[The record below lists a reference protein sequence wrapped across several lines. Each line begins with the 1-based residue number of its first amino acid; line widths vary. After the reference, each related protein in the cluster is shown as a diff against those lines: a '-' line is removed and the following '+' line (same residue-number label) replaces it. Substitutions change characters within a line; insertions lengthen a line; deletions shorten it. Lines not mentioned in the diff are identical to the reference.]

1 MEDVVSQEKLL
12 ETYLKEDKKALAVKL
27 LFDLIATHARA
38 NHFSKADA
46 LREKFFE
53 VDPMALHEIVKSAE
67 IIEIAKIAAID
78 QVHRHVW
85 SHLYDKLTK
94 EETIALYY
102 GTKSASYEA
111 EQVIYRQGE
120 MNSNLYFINAG
131 EINIFYHKD
140 KHGIFL
146 KTLGPGDIA
155 GDDTF
160 FTNSTCTTSLSAHS
174 AVKLNFLEKTILQNW
189 RTEAPNLANKLQ
201 DYCAQREPIKALL
214 QKKELER
221 RVHERYALSGKAV
234 IRIMDRPGLK
244 GFKGD
249 LSDISASGISVIMN
263 TSANTAELLL
273 GCRLNIKFTQPE
285 AVSEI
290 RIDRDGRIVGIH
302 SRMFN
307 EYLIN
312 IKWDEPLHNGIAK
325 RIRTH
330 LKNRILVQDRGGAE
344 L

>member
-12 ETYLKEDKKALAVKL
+12 EKYVKENNKTLAVKL
-27 LFDLIATHARA
+27 LFDLIAAHARA
-38 NHFSKADA
+38 NDFSKADA
-46 LREKFFE
+46 LREKLFE
-53 VDPMALHEIVKSAE
+53 VDPMALPEIVKSAE
-67 IIEIAKIAAID
+67 IIEVAKIAAID
-78 QVHRHVW
+78 QVHWHVW

-120 MNSNLYFINAG
+120 MNSNLYLINAG
-131 EINIFYHKD
+131 ELKLFYHKD

-160 FTNSTCTTSLSAHS
+160 IANSTCTTSLSTHS
-174 AVKLNFLEKTILQNW
+174 AAKLNFLEKTVLQNW
-189 RTEAPNLANKLQ
+189 RTEAPNLVNKLQ

-214 QKKELER
+214 EKKELER
-221 RVHERYALSGKAV
+221 RIHRRYALSGNAL

-263 TSANTAELLL
+263 TSADMAELLL
-273 GCRLNIKFTQPE
+273 GCRLNIKFRQPE
-285 AVSEI
+285 AVPELKI
-290 RIDRDGRIVGIH
+290 NKDGRIVGIH

-312 IKWDEPLHNGIAK
+312 VKWDELMDKGLVE
-325 RIRTH
+325 RIKLR
-330 LKNRILVQDRGGAE
+330 A
-344 L
+344 

>member
-12 ETYLKEDKKALAVKL
+12 EKYLKENKKALAVKL
-27 LFDLIATHARA
+27 LFDLIATHAQA

-46 LREKFFE
+46 LREKLFE

-67 IIEIAKIAAID
+67 ILEIAKIAAID
-78 QVHRHVW
+78 QVHRQVW
-85 SHLYDKLTK
+85 SHLYAKLTK
-94 EETIALYY
+94 EETIAFYY
-102 GTKSASYEA
+102 GTKSASYET
-111 EQVIYRQGE
+111 EQVIFRQGE
-120 MNSNLYFINAG
+120 INSNLYFINAG
-131 EINIFYHKD
+131 EIKMFYHKD
-140 KHGIFL
+140 KSGIFL

-160 FTNSTCTTSLSAHS
+160 FTHSTCTTSITAHS
-174 AVKLNFLEKTILQNW
+174 AVKLSFLEKTVLQNW

-221 RVHERYALSGKAV
+221 RVHQRYALSGKAIV
-234 IRIMDRPGLK
+234 RIMDRRGMK

-263 TSANTAELLL
+263 TSAKSAELLL
-273 GCRLNIKFTQPE
+273 GCRLNIKFSRPE
-285 AVSEI
+285 AIPEI
-290 RIDRDGRIVGIH
+290 KIDQNGRIVGIH
-302 SRMFN
+302 SQMFN

-312 IKWDEPLHNGIAK
+312 VKWDKPLDNATFE
-325 RIRTH
+325 RIK
-330 LKNRILVQDRGGAE
+330 LMG
-344 L
+344 

>member
-1 MEDVVSQEKLL
+1 MSKIMDDAVSQEKLL
-12 ETYLKEDKKALAVKL
+12 EKYIKENKKALAVKL
-27 LFDLIATHARA
+27 LFELIATHARA

-46 LREKFFE
+46 LREKLFE
-53 VDPMALHEIVKSAE
+53 VDPMALDEIVKSAK
-67 IIEIAKIAAID
+67 IIELAKIAAID
-78 QVHRHVW
+78 KAHRHVW
-85 SHLYDKLTK
+85 SPLYDKLTE

-102 GTKSASYEA
+102 DMKSASYEA

-131 EINIFYHKD
+131 ELKMFYHRE

-146 KTLGPGDIA
+146 KTLGPGAIA
-155 GDDTF
+155 GADTF
-160 FTNSTCTTSLSAHS
+160 FTNSSCTTSLSAYS
-174 AVKLNFLEKTILQNW
+174 AVKLNFLEKTVLQNW
-189 RTEAPNLANKLQ
+189 RTKAPNLAYKLQ
-201 DYCAQREPIKALL
+201 GYCAQRESIKALL

-221 RVHERYALSGKAV
+221 RGHQRYALSGNAV

-285 AVSEI
+285 AIPEI
-290 RIDRDGRIVGIH
+290 RIDQDGRIVGIH

-312 IKWDEPLHNGIAK
+312 VKWDEPMDEGIVE
-325 RIRTH
+325 RIKLR
-330 LKNRILVQDRGGAE
+330 A
-344 L
+344 